1 MIPDKLKVHLK
12 ELVALKYFWHVA
24 VGLII
29 VALIFFAG
37 RSCGYD
43 AGLKHGYTKGRA
55 DGIRSIDCKGSKHE
69 PGPL

>member
-1 MIPDKLKVHLK
+1 MTKVL
-12 ELVALKYFWHVA
+12 ELLRSLSGMKYFWHVL
-24 VGLII
+24 VGLVL

-37 RSCGYD
+37 RSCGYG
-43 AGLKHGYTKGRA
+43 AGYPDGYKKGRA